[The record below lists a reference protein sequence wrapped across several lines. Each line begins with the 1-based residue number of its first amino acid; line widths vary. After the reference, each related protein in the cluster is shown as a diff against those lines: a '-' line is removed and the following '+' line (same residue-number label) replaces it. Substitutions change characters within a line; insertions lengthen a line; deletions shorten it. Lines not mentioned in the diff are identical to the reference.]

1 MSEHTT
7 RPSTIMRQWQMLR
20 LIPPAPRT
28 ITVAELHDK
37 LKAIDFAIGIRTIQR
52 DLLDLAEIFPLTMP
66 ADSKPFG
73 WCWMENAARM
83 DMPGLSTP
91 AALTLALME
100 QHMRHALP
108 PSTLDSMQPYFSA
121 ARQTLNAASERA
133 SASAWLDKIRV
144 IAPMQRLLA
153 PDIDEACQR
162 IVYEA
167 LMQNRQLK
175 LSYKKRDN
183 DNPVS
188 YDAVHPL
195 AIVQRG
201 QLLYLVCLFAD
212 YNDVR
217 TLVLHRVQQAEML
230 YLPARAQP
238 GFDIDAYIASG
249 AMGIRDGEPL
259 LLEAVFARR
268 SGEHLYETPL
278 SADQQL
284 QERADGSLHLT
295 ATVPSTREL
304 QWWLLGLGDGV
315 EVLAP
320 AALREQMK
328 STIASMASRYAA

>member
-1 MSEHTT
+1 MSERAP

-20 LIPPAPRT
+20 LLPQAPRT
-28 ITVAELHDK
+28 ITVSELHDK

-52 DLLDLAEIFPLTMP
+52 DLLDLAEIFPLANSLDT
-66 ADSKPFG
+66 KPFG

-100 QHMRHALP
+100 QHLRHALP

-121 ARQTLNAASERA
+121 ARQTLNATSERA
-133 SASAWLDKIRV
+133 NSSAWLGKVRV

-153 PDIDEACQR
+153 PVIDEACQR
-162 IVYEA
+162 HVYEA
-167 LMQNRQLK
+167 LMLNRQLK
-175 LSYKKRDN
+175 LSYKKRDS
-183 DNPVS
+183 DSAVC

-195 AIVQRG
+195 AVVQRG
-201 QLLYLVCLFAD
+201 QLIYLVCLFAD
-212 YNDVR
+212 YSDVR
-217 TLVLHRVQQAEML
+217 TLVLHRVQQAEIL
-230 YLPARAQP
+230 YLPARKKE
-238 GFDIDAYIASG
+238 GFDIDTYIASG

-259 LLEAVFARR
+259 RLEAVFTRR

-278 SADQQL
+278 STDQQL
-284 QERADGSLHLT
+284 HEREDGSLHLS